1 MSRDKRRSFL
11 TSFASEA
18 IVLHKYLL
26 SDLICLLSVVESL
39 DVNFCVILL
48 SWFCS
53 SGSQLWNYDCSYCSH
68 WFALE
73 IDAEFQSKRHIL
85 QCSRALLFFF
95 LMCKVAH
102 QVLKLKP
109 HVPGPQW
116 RLRAWRIISQEE
128 MLRELA
134 HSSLEKR
141 RVWGN
146 LINVYKYVKGRN
158 EKGGVKL
165 FLLACSKMTNRHDKK
180 AVGTN
185 KELQFGTCIF
195 SPISGPQWKIL
206 MLTLHS
212 LILPYTALILQRL
225 LYFHYMHKLHQ
236 NLMSSFSGL

>member
-1 MSRDKRRSFL
+1 
-11 TSFASEA
+11 
-18 IVLHKYLL
+18 
-26 SDLICLLSVVESL
+26 
-39 DVNFCVILL
+39 
-48 SWFCS
+48 
-53 SGSQLWNYDCSYCSH
+53 
-68 WFALE
+68 
-73 IDAEFQSKRHIL
+73 
-85 QCSRALLFFF
+85 
-95 LMCKVAH
+95 
-102 QVLKLKP
+102 
-109 HVPGPQW
+109 
-116 RLRAWRIISQEE
+116 

-165 FLLACSKMTNRHDKK
+165 FLLACSEMTNRHDKK

-195 SPISGPQWKIL
+195 SSISGPQWKIL

-225 LYFHYMHKLHQ
+225 LYFHYMHKLRQ